1 MLRRETRKCPIQFV
15 FAKTL
20 FDGGLEPRFNILI
33 EIENGRIKSLCGL
46 NEKDVPLNALNA
58 PIVAPGFIDIQINGA
73 MDRQFTD
80 DPTLE
85 AIEAIATGARQG
97 GTAHVLPTFTTAP
110 GETYLTA
117 LRAVEKAVTVGV
129 PGVLGMHLEGPF
141 LSPERPGIHSVANI
155 RPLEDRD
162 IKNLGEFK
170 GGKLL
175 VTIAPEHQADGM
187 LKKLVATKAIV
198 FAGHSDATESQI
210 RIAEVGGLVG
220 ATHLF
225 NAMSQMTGRAPGVVG
240 AILSSTSL
248 AAGIIAD
255 GHHVSWSNLAVAA
268 RLLPDRLCL
277 VTDAMSTLAGKNT
290 QFCIH
295 GKTVR
300 LKDGKITDDNGRL
313 AGAHIAMDEC
323 VRNTIRYANVTPARA
338 VAMASKNPASVL
350 GLHQELG
357 SIKVGYRASLTIFN
371 KDMETTNVIVDGEII
386 KAEMPV

>member
-1 MLRRETRKCPIQFV
+1 
-15 FAKTL
+15 
-20 FDGGLEPRFNILI
+20 
-33 EIENGRIKSLCGL
+33 
-46 NEKDVPLNALNA
+46 
-58 PIVAPGFIDIQINGA
+58 
-73 MDRQFTD
+73 
-80 DPTLE
+80 
-85 AIEAIATGARQG
+85 
-97 GTAHVLPTFTTAP
+97 
-110 GETYLTA
+110 
-117 LRAVEKAVTVGV
+117 
-129 PGVLGMHLEGPF
+129 
-141 LSPERPGIHSVANI
+141 
-155 RPLEDRD
+155 
-162 IKNLGEFK
+162 
-170 GGKLL
+170 
-175 VTIAPEHQADGM
+175 M

-255 GHHVSWSNLAVAA
+255 GHHVSWPNLAVAA